1 MFTGQGKISLWLKI
15 PYTAF
20 VAVLVPFYWRTY
32 GPVNFLWFCD
42 VALLV
47 TLPALWLGSPFLSS
61 MQAVAIALPQ
71 CLWAVDFT
79 AHLAGIHLLGLADY
93 MFDPRIPLFVRAL
106 SSFHGWLPFL
116 LLWMV
121 WRLGYDH
128 RALPAQTLAAAAL
141 LVVCFLFT
149 PRPPHPANNPNVAV
163 NLNWVFG
170 PGEETVQ
177 TWMAPGLY
185 LSLQIVFY
193 PLVIYLPTHLALGR
207 LFKGPH
213 PNERHAL
220 HQDTP
225 ASP

>member
-1 MFTGQGKISLWLKI
+1 MLTGQGKLSLWVKI

-47 TLPALWLGSPFLSS
+47 TLPALWLESPFLSS
-61 MQAVAIALPQ
+61 MQAVAMALPQ
-71 CLWAVDFT
+71 SVWAVDFI
-79 AHLAGIHLLGLADY
+79 AHLAGVHLIGLADH
-93 MFDPRIPLFVRAL
+93 MFDPNIPLFVRGL
-106 SSFHGWLPFL
+106 SSFHGWLPL
-116 LLWMV
+116 VLLWIV
-121 WRLGYDH
+121 WRLAYDR
-128 RALPAQTLAAAAL
+128 RALPAQSLAAAAL

-149 PRPPHPANNPNVAV
+149 PRPPHPANNPNAAV

-185 LSLQIVFY
+185 LALQIVFY
-193 PLVIYLPTHLALGR
+193 PLVIYLPTHLALRR
-207 LFKGPH
+207 LF
-213 PNERHAL
+213 R
-220 HQDTP
+220 TP
-225 ASP
+225 RPGSSQGEQHE